1 MPLQRSNREQVSGH
15 AFYVRRLAVAV
26 SRFSVRMVHDDRKAR
41 AAVVASFAVTLVI
54 CLVMVVMGWFRPK
67 GLVDQG
73 PIVMDRDT
81 GTIYAMVN
89 GRLHPAW
96 NLTSARLVTGTSG
109 AAKKVASSEIAK
121 MPTGPRVGIPD
132 APPADTPINDVSVS
146 SWAACDTAESAR
158 AGGGEASVTAIAGPL
173 VDGDGRAQGLADGR
187 AVLVSHGGSTY
198 VVTAGGRSRVDLA
211 DPAVTVNLGLDPG
224 QVAAVPISNALFDAL
239 PATEPLVVP
248 VVPDGGAA
256 APFASLRGLPVGS
269 VVRVQDAAGGAA
281 ERFYVVLMSGVQPI
295 SGFTANLLRTANSYG
310 ESAIPVVSPDKI
322 VGVPQV
328 DVLNVGFHP
337 SGSLVFVDT
346 AVNPVLCVSWRKAR
360 GDRQAAVTV
369 LSGRSLP
376 VPDGV
381 RPVKLV
387 RDDRDPS
394 SPEATDAVVL
404 PGAAN
409 FVASTSAVV
418 TSETKERLWW
428 LSPQGVRFGIA
439 QDADTLRALGFG
451 ESRDGTDAVRVATGR
466 ALQAPWPLLRMF
478 ADGPELSR
486 ARALALRDTVG
497 VTGPVDAL
505 GGGQS
510 RPGQ

>member
-1 MPLQRSNREQVSGH
+1 MPLQRSNREQLSGH
-15 AFYVRRLAVAV
+15 FFYVRRLAVAV
-26 SRFSVRMVHDDRKAR
+26 SRFSVRMKHDDRKAR

-54 CLVMVVMGWFRPK
+54 CLVMVALGWFKPR

-81 GTIYAMVN
+81 GAIYAMVN

-96 NLTSARLVTGTSG
+96 NLTSARLATGTPG
-109 AAKKVASSEIAK
+109 AAKKVAGSEIAK
-121 MPTGPRVGIPD
+121 FPTGPRVGIPD
-132 APPADTPINDVSVS
+132 APPSDTPINDVSVS
-146 SWAACDTAESAR
+146 SWAACDTAESTR

-173 VDGDGRAQGLADGR
+173 VDGDGRAQPLPDGR
-187 AVLVSHGGSTY
+187 AVLVSHGGSTF
-198 VVTAGGRSRVDLA
+198 VVAGGVRSRVDLA
-211 DPAVTVNLGLDPG
+211 DAAVTVNLGLDPG
-224 QVAAVPISNALFDAL
+224 QVAAMPISNALFDAL

-248 VVPDGGAA
+248 AVPDAGAV
-256 APFASLRGLPVGS
+256 APFPSLRGLPVGS
-269 VVRVQDAAGGAA
+269 VVQVQDAARGPD
-281 ERFYVVLMSGVQPI
+281 RFYVVLMSGVQQI

-310 ESAIPVVSPDKI
+310 ESAIPVMSPDKI
-322 VGVPQV
+322 VGIPQV

-337 SGSLVFVDT
+337 SGSLTFVDT
-346 AVNPVLCVSWRKAR
+346 AVNPVLCVSWQKAR
-360 GDRQAAVTV
+360 DDRQARVTV

-376 VPDGV
+376 IPDGV

-394 SPEATDAVVL
+394 SVEATDAVVL

-409 FVASTSAVV
+409 FVASTSGVV
-418 TSETKERLWW
+418 TSETKEGLWW

-439 QDADTLRALGFG
+439 RDPDTVRALGFG
-451 ESRDGTDAVRVATGR
+451 ESRDSTDPVSMAAGR

-497 VTGPVDAL
+497 VTGPVEAV
-505 GGGQS
+505 GGQQ
-510 RPGQ
+510 GGKG